1 MQLKQLVVLKFCLL
15 CLFARVAAFSFYS
28 RPEWHSRVRFLR
40 RSNSLRV
47 LKSRCSSLGP
57 RQQAPDTV
65 EAPPANDGVLPVVAT
80 TTTSANVSVDSTA
93 SPSPSAKCFPLSA
106 TLAAGQLPNM
116 TRSQWWCDSS
126 LEYGFLGFS
135 YPLEVSDCSDKSN
148 SLKQIS
154 ADFADM
160 KKTYGATHV
169 RIYAPEC
176 RDQTIWQTLIAAAVA
191 NNMYV
196 G

>member
-1 MQLKQLVVLKFCLL
+1 M
-15 CLFARVAAFSFYS
+15 
-28 RPEWHSRVRFLR
+28 PGWHSRVRFLR

-47 LKSRCSSLGP
+47 SKSRCTSLGA
-57 RQQAPDTV
+57 RQQVPDTLD
-65 EAPPANDGVLPVVAT
+65 APPANDGVLPVVAT
-80 TTTSANVSVDSTA
+80 PKTSTNDSVDSAVSTG
-93 SPSPSAKCFPLSA
+93 PNTKCFPLFA
-106 TLAAGQLPNM
+106 TLSGGQPPNI
-116 TRSQWWCDSS
+116 TRSQWWCDAS

-135 YPLEVSDCSDKSN
+135 YPLEVSDCSDQSN

-160 KKTYGATHV
+160 KQTYGANHV

-191 NNMYV
+191 NNMYA